1 MLILNNVQAVPSRL
15 TVSRLEQVPELPK
28 DYGLQKLLAGGGA
41 MEPPNDTSRWGPGHD
56 GHIISM
62 FVYICLIFHICI
74 RSVANMSVM
83 TVTGT
88 VFGPGMETSHNPGQ
102 GLQRQGSGGRGGRWS
117 TMFGEYVQ
125 EFIFLVEN

>member
-56 GHIISM
+56 HIYIFIS
-62 FVYICLIFHICI
+62 YLNISYLNI
-74 RSVANMSVM
+74 SVSAAWR
-83 TVTGT
+83 TC
-88 VFGPGMETSHNPGQ
+88 
-102 GLQRQGSGGRGGRWS
+102 R
-117 TMFGEYVQ
+117 
-125 EFIFLVEN
+125 

>member
-1 MLILNNVQAVPSRL
+1 MPSRL

-56 GHIISM
+56 DIYLY
-62 FVYICLIFHICI
+62 VTCLLYLRLYIYLYYLCI

-117 TMFGEYVQ
+117 AIFGEYVQ
-125 EFIFLVEN
+125 EFIFFMEN

>member
-1 MLILNNVQAVPSRL
+1 MI
-15 TVSRLEQVPELPK
+15 TF
-28 DYGLQKLLAGGGA
+28 Y
-41 MEPPNDTSRWGPGHD
+41 
-56 GHIISM
+56 
-62 FVYICLIFHICI
+62 VYLFLCI

-117 TMFGEYVQ
+117 AIFGEYIQ
-125 EFIFLVEN
+125 EFIFSWKIRTFLNASLKPNIPPQVREAEA